1 MMTQSKDTYLLLFS
15 FCKVVK
21 GEEKS
26 IICDFQKEKIK
37 FIPNEMVTV
46 IEMLQKQA
54 FDSVKSQFVEDV
66 DIFNSYIKFLSDE
79 GFVFYNESNENFVDI
94 ENYWASPE
102 IINNAIIEYSFDN
115 YNLTDVL
122 IQLDNLLTKFI
133 EFRFTTF
140 TEENIIEFTKVLD
153 RCTTSVLRSARIYMP
168 YESKEMSQKL
178 IELVK
183 SFPVVDCIV
192 FYNSKFNRLIEKDDQ
207 QTFFITQTIEDI
219 TKANIDRKFLVNNI
233 EFFYECQKFN
243 PYYNKKV
250 AINSKGEIKNCIK
263 NKSVFGNLNNYSIAD
278 VVKTREFQEFWFA
291 THDQIV
297 ELKNSELRY
306 NYIITND
313 LEKITNGK
321 FKIII

>member
-1 MMTQSKDTYLLLFS
+1 MMTQYKGTYLLLFS
-15 FCKVVK
+15 FCKIVK
-21 GEEKS
+21 GEENS

-46 IEMLQKQA
+46 IKMLQEQT

-115 YNLTDVL
+115 YNLADVL

-140 TEENIIEFTKVLD
+140 IEENITEFTKVLEY
-153 RCTTSVLRSARIYMP
+153 CTDSVLRSARIYMP

-183 SFPVVDCIV
+183 SFPVVDCII
-192 FYNSKFNRLIEKDDQ
+192 FYNSKSNRLIEKDDQ

-263 NKSVFGNLNNYSIAD
+263 NKSVFGNLKDYSIAQI
-278 VVKTREFQEFWFA
+278 VKTNDFQEFWYA
-291 THDQIV
+291 THDKIV
-297 ELKNSELRY
+297 EVKNSELRY

-313 LEKITNGK
+313 LVKITDEK